1 MTGHTL
7 QLSQTSFSLAGKE
20 RRNGEAGEGAMG
32 ACHEMST
39 VSVRDVNMSKC
50 EQREEQT
57 RVLLC
62 FVCHSCAGFSLH
74 WVWEWVQVLPD
85 LSKLVKVN
93 LWRWVC
99 LSMSGVNT
107 AVDVLFE
114 CCESTV
120 EFLFGESDI

>member
-1 MTGHTL
+1 MEK
-7 QLSQTSFSLAGKE
+7 Q
-20 RRNGEAGEGAMG
+20 GEGAMG

-62 FVCHSCAGFSLH
+62 FVIRMQASPSTGSGNGK
-74 WVWEWVQVLPD
+74 VSRVQVLPD

-99 LSMSGVNT
+99 LSVSGVNT

>member
-1 MTGHTL
+1 MEK
-7 QLSQTSFSLAGKE
+7 Q
-20 RRNGEAGEGAMG
+20 GEGAMG

-74 WVWEWVQVLPD
+74 WVWEREGLPGT
-85 LSKLVKVN
+85 SPARPEQTCQSEPVEV
-93 LWRWVC
+93 
-99 LSMSGVNT
+99 GVS
-107 AVDVLFE
+107 VSVW
-114 CCESTV
+114 CKH
-120 EFLFGESDI
+120 GG